1 MTIEVTDINIKI
13 GQKKVSLSPEQAR
26 ELMKVLEA
34 LLGGPEPKVVERVIE
49 RPWRWWYVNTPYT
62 QPAKWTDGITT
73 VWGNTTANNDAG
85 SYTLTLDQ

>member
-26 ELMKVLEA
+26 ELMEVLEA

-49 RPWRWWYVNTPYT
+49 RPWRWWYMNTPYI
-62 QPAKWTDGITT
+62 QPTT
-73 VWGNTTANNDAG
+73 WGNDTTAWGNDTTAGDAG
-85 SYTLTLDQ
+85 SYTLTLNQ